1 MDQLTSIFLDNWHPF
16 LTVGLGIAT
25 AWLAFLHFWAR
36 DELPEIARW
45 VTDDTSKADNPH
57 FFRYYLHFR
66 MPLDPSPSPLD
77 SSPSKWVIDKV
88 RIAKSRHKWIAVA
101 GEGERDDHGNF
112 LGWPLGGAWTDRIRY
127 DPPVDDKRFL
137 LHPDAPKNLSFK
149 FRIRLRS
156 RLRKKRTVDVS
167 LPCHARHNRALS
179 DAPDAL
185 VAR

>member
-25 AWLAFLHFWAR
+25 AWLALLQFWAR

-77 SSPSKWVIDKV
+77 PSPSPLDSSPSKWVIDKV
-88 RIAKSRHKWIAVA
+88 RIAKSCHKWIAVP
-101 GEGERDDHGNF
+101 GEGKRDDHGNF
-112 LGWPLGGAWTDRIRY
+112 LGCPLGGAWTDRIRY
-127 DPPVDDKRFL
+127 DPPVDDELFL
-137 LHPDAPKNLSFK
+137 LHPDAPKNLRFK

-167 LPCHARHNRALS
+167 LPS
-179 DAPDAL
+179 TPF
-185 VAR
+185 